1 MESLGTSNRAPV
13 LLDDL
18 GFFLNRAIYYLY
30 GENKESSLK
39 CANLFL
45 QIVSCLDDS
54 KKHELTIK
62 YCSMRLDIDDIEFVG
77 LSVGKE
83 LIEISLN
90 LAKTIYD
97 KIILSKL
104 LLIIINSME
113 SKLLSNKNINLK
125 N

>member
-1 MESLGTSNRAPV
+1 MESSDTNNKPPI

-45 QIVSCLDDS
+45 QIVSCLEDS
-54 KKHELTIK
+54 KKHELTMK

-83 LIEISLN
+83 LIQISLN
-90 LAKTIYD
+90 FAKTIND
-97 KIILSKL
+97 KINLTNL

-113 SKLLSNKNINLK
+113 SKLLSNEDINLK